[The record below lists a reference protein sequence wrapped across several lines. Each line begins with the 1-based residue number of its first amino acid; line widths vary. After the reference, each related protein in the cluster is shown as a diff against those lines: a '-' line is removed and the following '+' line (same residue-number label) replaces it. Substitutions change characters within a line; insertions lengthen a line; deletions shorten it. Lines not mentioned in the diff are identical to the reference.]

1 MSWRRRCNTGFARAS
16 VVVHDNPMSD
26 ETGLAGHLLI
36 AMPGMPDPR
45 FAHAVVFLCAHSAE
59 GAMGLIVNK
68 PLPDLDFGTLL
79 QTLDIPLQGQNSGL
93 GDAPA
98 QANDAVYFGGPVE
111 TSRGFVLHTPDV
123 MAADASLSVTEF
135 AALSTSLD
143 ILAQIAR
150 GQGSTEVRL
159 ALGYAGWGP
168 DQLDAELRAGGWL
181 TCAADAGLLYGTAP
195 GDLWS
200 AALDRIGVDP
210 RLLSST
216 PGRA

>member
-1 MSWRRRCNTGFARAS
+1 MSQA
-16 VVVHDNPMSD
+16 
-26 ETGLAGHLLI
+26 ETLRGHLLI

-45 FAHAVVFLCAHSAE
+45 FAHSVVFLCAHSDE

-68 PLPDLDFGTLL
+68 PLPDLTFGTLL
-79 QTLDIPLQGQNSGL
+79 QTLDIPVQGAYSGL
-93 GDAPA
+93 GDSPA
-98 QANDAVYFGGPVE
+98 QADDPVYFGGPVE
-111 TSRGFVLHTPDV
+111 SSRGFVLHTPDV
-123 MAADASLSVTEF
+123 YAADPSLGVTDF

-150 GQGSTEVRL
+150 GQGPAEVRL

-168 DQLDAELRAGGWL
+168 GQLESELRAGGWL
-181 TCAADAGLLYGTAP
+181 TCRADAGLLYGIAA
-195 GDLWS
+195 DRLWN

-210 RLLSST
+210 RLLSTT